1 MKEIKMLLC
10 LATMLFMAM
19 SLNAQTVSNDAVAA
33 EATMA
38 NASVLAE
45 AKAPAVIKAKEMT
58 LTLRNNCD
66 KHLNLFMGNKKEVF
80 DGKSEEVGGRSTNT
94 LYLMEGD
101 VVCIMDAPKT
111 IHTCAIIKDGM
122 TKVEINTGGNGFVK

>member
-1 MKEIKMLLC
+1 MKGIKMLLC
-10 LATMLFMAM
+10 YGTMLLMVS
-19 SLNAQTVSNDAVAA
+19 SLNAQSIVGDAVAA
-33 EATMA
+33 EASIA
-38 NASVLAE
+38 NPSILVE

-122 TKVEINTGGNGFVK
+122 TKVEINPSGNGFIK

>member
-1 MKEIKMLLC
+1 MKGIKMLLC